1 MPLSPAQRRPPPRSR
16 PTIEK
21 AGPCGRAETTA
32 LSLRCDVPEEAA
44 LGRRGLKARPWSFR
58 KEGPTLMRPGK
69 KTGLLEAGQVLRR
82 TSNKGPPG
90 RKAHL
95 QLGSC
100 YEIYDPRANTR
111 HAAASCACHF
121 L

>member
-1 MPLSPAQRRPPPRSR
+1 MRGSPAQRRPRPRSR

-21 AGPCGRAETTA
+21 AGPLGPAETTA
-32 LSLRCDVPEEAA
+32 VSLRCDVPEEAA

-69 KTGLLEAGQVLRR
+69 KTGLREAGQLIRR

-90 RKAHL
+90 RKAHYNS
-95 QLGSC
+95 GV
-100 YEIYDPRANTR
+100 ATR
-111 HAAASCACHF
+111 YTTRPPIPA
-121 L
+121 